1 MRRTFFLDGH
11 GCAKNQVDAEN
22 MIALLTENGWSSVD
36 DSQDAD
42 VIIVNSCG
50 FIESAKRESLE
61 AVLSFKQVYPDK
73 KVLLAGCLAQRYG
86 AELASELL
94 EADALVGNTDG
105 AFLLPGME
113 AALASTHGALVSPAD
128 PTGAREFSFYR
139 YDRPLLSLPGSAYV
153 KITEGCD
160 NRCTFCA
167 IPLIRGPLRSRSI
180 PSIVEEC
187 QALLDR
193 GIRELCLIGQ
203 DLGSY
208 GKDGAGGTF
217 PPGTGRLG
225 ELLTALSRL
234 GGTFWIRLLYIHPDN
249 FPLSI
254 LDLCRQDP
262 RILPY
267 FDIPFQHASVP
278 ILRSMNRRGNSE
290 TYLELIRT
298 IRAALPDATLRST
311 FLVGFPGETDLDF
324 QALADFQG
332 RAQLDWL
339 GIFTYSREEGT
350 PAYSLKGRVAKKIA
364 EERKRWLEDAQVPIT
379 EARMD
384 RFVGRTETVLVEE
397 RVENEEGLYL
407 GRSACQAPEV
417 DGATV
422 ISAEANLSPGS
433 LIGAKIFSRSGFDLD
448 AAYRDARS

>member
-1 MRRTFFLDGH
+1 MRRTFFLDSH
-11 GCAKNQVDAEN
+11 GCAKNQVDGEN
-22 MIALLTENGWSSVD
+22 MISLLVENGWSSVE

-73 KVLLAGCLAQRYG
+73 KVLLAGCLSQRYG

-105 AFLLPGME
+105 ANILNAME
-113 AALASTHGALVSPAD
+113 AALASTHRAIVSPVD
-128 PTGAREFSFYR
+128 PTGGREFSYYR

-167 IPLIRGPLRSRSI
+167 IPLIRGPLRSRPI

-187 QALLDR
+187 RTLLDR

-208 GKDGAGGTF
+208 GKDGAGGTVS
-217 PPGTGRLG
+217 PGTERLG
-225 ELLTALSRL
+225 ELLSALSDL
-234 GGTFWIRLLYIHPDN
+234 KGNYWIRLLYIHPDN
-249 FPLSI
+249 FPRSI
-254 LDLCRQDP
+254 LDLCRRDP

-267 FDIPFQHASVP
+267 FDLPFQHASAP

-290 TYLELIRT
+290 TYLELIGT
-298 IRAALPDATLRST
+298 IRASLPSATLRST
-311 FLVGFPGETDLDF
+311 FLVGFPGETDRDF
-324 QALADFQG
+324 QALVDFQAQ
-332 RAQLDWL
+332 AQLDWL

-350 PAYSLKGRVAKKIA
+350 PAFSLKGRVPKKTA
-364 EERKRWLEDAQVPIT
+364 EERKRFLEDAQVPIT
-379 EARMD
+379 ESRMD
-384 RFVGRTETVLVEE
+384 RFVGRIETVLVEE
-397 RVENEEGLYL
+397 RVENEDGLYL
-407 GRSACQAPEV
+407 GRSACQAPDV
-417 DGATV
+417 DGSTV
-422 ISAEANLSPGS
+422 ISADVDLPLGS
-433 LIGAKIFSRSGFDLD
+433 FIGAKIFSRSGFDLD
-448 AAYRDARS
+448 AAYRDGRS